1 MISTSLTLRCIG
13 RRADT
18 HDVTS
23 WQFVATE
30 GTLPAV
36 LAGQCVTLH
45 TEIDGKPQ
53 CRAYTLSS
61 SPQDPFWQVT
71 IKDVGL
77 VSHHLHQTLQLGD
90 EIRVDGPFGDFN
102 LAVLHC
108 ERPLLLS
115 AGSGI
120 TPMWAM
126 LRDELAKRPNADIRF
141 IHSARSPEDVIFA
154 SDLAALAEAHAG
166 VRHALVLEQ
175 APAAYPWVGRLTPA
189 MLRELAP
196 DLLARHVYLC
206 GPAPYMAAVCTMLA
220 ELGLPA
226 EQLHQESFGLPAG
239 TSSTAPVAAG
249 SDHFWLTLKKERQE
263 GEDTAGPDPAGCAGG
278 GRRNH
283 GGRLPRRCVR
293 GLPLHHGRGDRA
305 SERDDAECAGSGA
318 RRRAGLLLHHQ
329 RGCQRRLLR
338 GVIGIPSFSRAGR
351 AGRL

>member
-77 VSHHLHQTLQLGD
+77 VSHHLHQSLQVGD
-90 EIRVDGPFGDFN
+90 EIRADGPFGDFN

-249 SDHFWLTLKKERQE
+249 SDHFWLTLKKSGKKVKILPGQTLLAALEGAGETMVAACRAGVCGACRCTTEGEIERQSVMTLSAQDLE
-263 GEDTAGPDPAGCAGG
+263 
-278 GRRNH
+278 
-283 GGRLPRRCVR
+283 R
-293 GLPLHHGRGDRA
+293 GVALACSCTIRGDV
-305 SERDDAECAGSGA
+305 SVDY
-318 RRRAGLLLHHQ
+318 
-329 RGCQRRLLR
+329 
-338 GVIGIPSFSRAGR
+338 
-351 AGRL
+351 

>member
-102 LAVLHC
+102 LAVLPC

-249 SDHFWLTLKKERQE
+249 SDHFWLTLKKSGKKVKILPGQTLLAALEGAGETMMAACRAGVCGACRCTTEGEIERQSVMTLSAQDLE
-263 GEDTAGPDPAGCAGG
+263 SGVALACSCTI
-278 GRRNH
+278 
-283 GGRLPRRCVR
+283 
-293 GLPLHHGRGDRA
+293 RGDV
-305 SERDDAECAGSGA
+305 SVDY
-318 RRRAGLLLHHQ
+318 
-329 RGCQRRLLR
+329 
-338 GVIGIPSFSRAGR
+338 
-351 AGRL
+351 

>member
-102 LAVLHC
+102 LAVLPC

-126 LRDELAKRPNADIRF
+126 LRDELAKRPDADIRF

-154 SDLAALAEAHAG
+154 DDLAALAEAHAG

-249 SDHFWLTLKKERQE
+249 SDHFWLTLKKSGKKVKILPGQTLLAALEGAGETMVAACRAGVCGACRCTTEGEIERQSVMTLSAQDLE
-263 GEDTAGPDPAGCAGG
+263 
-278 GRRNH
+278 
-283 GGRLPRRCVR
+283 R
-293 GLPLHHGRGDRA
+293 GVALACSCTIRGDV
-305 SERDDAECAGSGA
+305 SVDY
-318 RRRAGLLLHHQ
+318 
-329 RGCQRRLLR
+329 
-338 GVIGIPSFSRAGR
+338 
-351 AGRL
+351 

>member
-18 HDVTS
+18 HDVAS
-23 WQFVATE
+23 WQFVPLAGE
-30 GTLPAV
+30 LPPV

-77 VSHHLHQTLQLGD
+77 VSHHLHQSLQVGD
-90 EIRVDGPFGDFN
+90 EIRVDGPFGDFH
-102 LAVLHC
+102 LTVLPC

-126 LRDELAKRPNADIRF
+126 LRDELAKRPDADIRF

-154 SDLAALAEAHAG
+154 NELAALAAAHAG
-166 VRHALVLEQ
+166 VRHALILEE
-175 APAAYPWVGRLTPA
+175 APADHPWVGRLTPE

-196 DLLARHVYLC
+196 DLLSRHVYLC
-206 GPAPYMAAVCTMLA
+206 GPAPYMAAVSEMLA
-220 ELGLPA
+220 GLGLPA
-226 EQLHQESFGLPAG
+226 GQLHQESFGLPAV
-239 TSSTAPVAAG
+239 TSSAAPVETG
-249 SDHFWLTLKKERQE
+249 SDHFWLTLKKSGKKVKILPGQTLLAALEGAGETIMAACRAGVCGACRCTTTGEIERQSVVTLSAQDLE
-263 GEDTAGPDPAGCAGG
+263 SGVALACSCTA
-278 GRRNH
+278 
-283 GGRLPRRCVR
+283 
-293 GLPLHHGRGDRA
+293 RGDV
-305 SERDDAECAGSGA
+305 S
-318 RRRAGLLLHHQ
+318 LNY
-329 RGCQRRLLR
+329 
-338 GVIGIPSFSRAGR
+338 
-351 AGRL
+351 

>member
-1 MISTSLTLRCIG
+1 MTSTSLSLRCIA
-13 RRADT
+13 RRAET
-18 HDVTS
+18 HDVAS
-23 WQFVATE
+23 WQFEPLA
-30 GTLPAV
+30 GDLPSV

-45 TEIDGKPQ
+45 TMIDGQPH

-77 VSHHLHQTLQLGD
+77 VSHHLHQSLQVGD
-90 EIRVDGPFGDFN
+90 EIRVDGPFGDFH
-102 LAVLHC
+102 LTALPC

-126 LRDELAKRPNADIRF
+126 LRDELAKRPDADIRF

-249 SDHFWLTLKKERQE
+249 SDHFWLTLKKSGKKVKILPGQTLLAALEGAGETMVAACRAGVCGACRCTTEGEIERQSVMTLSAQDLE
-263 GEDTAGPDPAGCAGG
+263 
-278 GRRNH
+278 
-283 GGRLPRRCVR
+283 R
-293 GLPLHHGRGDRA
+293 GVALACSCTIRGDV
-305 SERDDAECAGSGA
+305 SVDY
-318 RRRAGLLLHHQ
+318 
-329 RGCQRRLLR
+329 
-338 GVIGIPSFSRAGR
+338 
-351 AGRL
+351 

>member
-1 MISTSLTLRCIG
+1 MISTSLTLHCIG

-102 LAVLHC
+102 LAVLPC

-126 LRDELAKRPNADIRF
+126 LRDELAKRPDADIRF

-154 SDLAALAEAHAG
+154 DELAALAEAHAG

-249 SDHFWLTLKKERQE
+249 SDHFWLTLKKSGKKVKILPGQTLLAALEGAGETMVAACRAGVCGACRCTTEGEIERQSVMTLSAQDLE
-263 GEDTAGPDPAGCAGG
+263 SGVALACSCTI
-278 GRRNH
+278 
-283 GGRLPRRCVR
+283 
-293 GLPLHHGRGDRA
+293 RGDV
-305 SERDDAECAGSGA
+305 SVDY
-318 RRRAGLLLHHQ
+318 
-329 RGCQRRLLR
+329 
-338 GVIGIPSFSRAGR
+338 
-351 AGRL
+351 

>member
-102 LAVLHC
+102 LAVLPC

-126 LRDELAKRPNADIRF
+126 LRDELAKRPDADIRF

-154 SDLAALAEAHAG
+154 SDQATLAEAHAG

-249 SDHFWLTLKKERQE
+249 SDHFWLTLKKSGKKVKILPGQTLLAALEGAGETMVAACRAGVCGACRCTTEGEIERQSVMTLSAQDLE
-263 GEDTAGPDPAGCAGG
+263 
-278 GRRNH
+278 
-283 GGRLPRRCVR
+283 R
-293 GLPLHHGRGDRA
+293 GVALACSCTIRGDV
-305 SERDDAECAGSGA
+305 SVDY
-318 RRRAGLLLHHQ
+318 
-329 RGCQRRLLR
+329 
-338 GVIGIPSFSRAGR
+338 
-351 AGRL
+351 

>member
-102 LAVLHC
+102 LAVLPC

-126 LRDELAKRPNADIRF
+126 LRDELAKRPDADIRF
-141 IHSARSPEDVIFA
+141 IHSARTLEDVIFA
-154 SDLAALAEAHAG
+154 GELAALAEAHAG
-166 VRHALVLEQ
+166 LRHALILEQ
-175 APAAYPWVGRLTPA
+175 APAAYPWVGWLTPD

-249 SDHFWLTLKKERQE
+249 SDHFWLTLKKNGKKVKILPGQTLLAALEGAGETMMAACRAGVCGACRCTTEGEIERQSVMTLSAQDLE
-263 GEDTAGPDPAGCAGG
+263 SGVALACSCTA
-278 GRRNH
+278 
-283 GGRLPRRCVR
+283 
-293 GLPLHHGRGDRA
+293 RGDV
-305 SERDDAECAGSGA
+305 
-318 RRRAGLLLHHQ
+318 GLDY
-329 RGCQRRLLR
+329 
-338 GVIGIPSFSRAGR
+338 
-351 AGRL
+351 

>member
-45 TEIDGKPQ
+45 TEIDGNPQ

-102 LAVLHC
+102 LAVLPC

-189 MLRELAP
+189 ILRELAP

-226 EQLHQESFGLPAG
+226 AQLHQESFGLPAG
-239 TSSTAPVAAG
+239 TSSTAPVAVG
-249 SDHFWLTLKKERQE
+249 SDHFWLTLKKSGKKVKILPGQTLLAALEGAGETMMAACRAGVCGACRCTTEGEIERQSVMTLSAQDLE
-263 GEDTAGPDPAGCAGG
+263 SGVALACSCTI
-278 GRRNH
+278 
-283 GGRLPRRCVR
+283 
-293 GLPLHHGRGDRA
+293 RGDV
-305 SERDDAECAGSGA
+305 SVDY
-318 RRRAGLLLHHQ
+318 
-329 RGCQRRLLR
+329 
-338 GVIGIPSFSRAGR
+338 
-351 AGRL
+351 

>member
-154 SDLAALAEAHAG
+154 SDQATLAEAHAG

-249 SDHFWLTLKKERQE
+249 SDHFWLTLKKSGKKVKILPGQTLLAALEGAGETMVAACRAGVCGACRCTTEGEIERQSVMTLSAQDLE
-263 GEDTAGPDPAGCAGG
+263 
-278 GRRNH
+278 
-283 GGRLPRRCVR
+283 R
-293 GLPLHHGRGDRA
+293 GVALACSCTIRGDV
-305 SERDDAECAGSGA
+305 SVDY
-318 RRRAGLLLHHQ
+318 
-329 RGCQRRLLR
+329 
-338 GVIGIPSFSRAGR
+338 
-351 AGRL
+351 

>member
-1 MISTSLTLRCIG
+1 MTSTSLSLRCIG

-23 WQFVATE
+23 WQFVAAE
-30 GTLPAV
+30 GTLPPV

-45 TEIDGKPQ
+45 TEIDGQPQ

-61 SPQDPFWQVT
+61 SPQDACWQVT

-102 LAVLHC
+102 LAVLPC

-249 SDHFWLTLKKERQE
+249 SDHFWLTLKKSGKKVKILPGQTLLAALEGAGETMMAACRAGVCGACRCTTIGEIERQSVMTLSAQDLE
-263 GEDTAGPDPAGCAGG
+263 SGVALACSCTA
-278 GRRNH
+278 
-283 GGRLPRRCVR
+283 
-293 GLPLHHGRGDRA
+293 RGDV
-305 SERDDAECAGSGA
+305 SLDY
-318 RRRAGLLLHHQ
+318 
-329 RGCQRRLLR
+329 
-338 GVIGIPSFSRAGR
+338 
-351 AGRL
+351 

>member
-102 LAVLHC
+102 LAVLPC

-189 MLRELAP
+189 MLRELVP

-206 GPAPYMAAVCTMLA
+206 GPAPYMAAVCAMLA

-249 SDHFWLTLKKERQE
+249 SDHFWLTLKKSGKKVKILPGQTLLAALEGAGETMVAACRAGVCGACRCTTEGEIERQSVMTLSAQDLE
-263 GEDTAGPDPAGCAGG
+263 
-278 GRRNH
+278 
-283 GGRLPRRCVR
+283 R
-293 GLPLHHGRGDRA
+293 GVALACSCTIRGDV
-305 SERDDAECAGSGA
+305 SVDY
-318 RRRAGLLLHHQ
+318 
-329 RGCQRRLLR
+329 
-338 GVIGIPSFSRAGR
+338 
-351 AGRL
+351 

>member
-102 LAVLHC
+102 LAVLPC

-189 MLRELAP
+189 MLRELVP

-249 SDHFWLTLKKERQE
+249 SDHFWLTLKKSGKKVKILPGQTLLAALEGAGETMVAACRAGVCGACRCTTEGEIERQSVMTLSAQDLE
-263 GEDTAGPDPAGCAGG
+263 
-278 GRRNH
+278 
-283 GGRLPRRCVR
+283 R
-293 GLPLHHGRGDRA
+293 GVALACSCTIRGDV
-305 SERDDAECAGSGA
+305 SVDY
-318 RRRAGLLLHHQ
+318 
-329 RGCQRRLLR
+329 
-338 GVIGIPSFSRAGR
+338 
-351 AGRL
+351 

>member
-189 MLRELAP
+189 MLWELVP

-249 SDHFWLTLKKERQE
+249 SDHFWLTLKKSGKKVKILPGQTLLAALEGAGETMVAACRAGVCGACRCTTEGEIERQSVMTLSAQDLE
-263 GEDTAGPDPAGCAGG
+263 
-278 GRRNH
+278 
-283 GGRLPRRCVR
+283 R
-293 GLPLHHGRGDRA
+293 GVALACSCTIRGDV
-305 SERDDAECAGSGA
+305 SVDY
-318 RRRAGLLLHHQ
+318 
-329 RGCQRRLLR
+329 
-338 GVIGIPSFSRAGR
+338 
-351 AGRL
+351 

>member
-249 SDHFWLTLKKERQE
+249 SDHFWLTLKKSGKKVKILPGQTLLAALEGAGETMMAACRAGVCGACRCTTEGEIERQSVMTLSAQDLE
-263 GEDTAGPDPAGCAGG
+263 
-278 GRRNH
+278 
-283 GGRLPRRCVR
+283 R
-293 GLPLHHGRGDRA
+293 GVALACSCTIRGDV
-305 SERDDAECAGSGA
+305 SVDY
-318 RRRAGLLLHHQ
+318 
-329 RGCQRRLLR
+329 
-338 GVIGIPSFSRAGR
+338 
-351 AGRL
+351 